1 MAGAGVGLV
10 SAFVSRGLLTV
21 IEIKHSVSRFV
32 ISIFDEGTL

>member
-21 IEIKHSVSRFV
+21 IEIRHSVSRLVFSV
-32 ISIFDEGTL
+32 